1 MKYTIAI
8 IALMGMA
15 STAQIQQNQITTIN
29 DQSLVELYDSD
40 SDSSD
45 EDVDLTNV
53 LLRQRSQFAEGI
65 TIDQMPIEKNMIQY
79 EEVPASSIGLPLTD
93 GSTVGREVPLQYTQE
108 RDD

>member
-29 DQSLVELYDSD
+29 DQSLVELYD